1 MHARTCIKTYTTT
14 CASVHAHIY
23 FLKVF
28 HIHLNNKKI
37 IYVNTNSLYFIGKK
51 KKPQTNNI
59 FIILCLS
66 IKGLPNVYLYMSF
79 ANSEKVIN

>member
-1 MHARTCIKTYTTT
+1 M
-14 CASVHAHIY
+14 HAHIY

-51 KKPQTNNI
+51 KKKKPQTNNI

-66 IKGLPNVYLYMSF
+66 IKGLPNVYLCTSF

>member
-51 KKPQTNNI
+51 KSHKRITYSLFYVCLLKAFQM
-59 FIILCLS
+59 FIYI
-66 IKGLPNVYLYMSF
+66 
-79 ANSEKVIN
+79 